1 MSEVQIWC
9 TSWLSACT
17 MCSGRDACVLSR
29 PVSHCRDGEESR
41 EYLISCYEAY
51 TDHHSDGYEPST
63 AANDVKLVRASFSNG
78 ESFRCSVG
86 AFAGCAASTLL

>member
-1 MSEVQIWC
+1 M
-9 TSWLSACT
+9 
-17 MCSGRDACVLSR
+17 LSR

-78 ESFRCSVG
+78 ESFRCGLG
-86 AFAGCAASTLL
+86 APAGRAVSALL